1 MDNNQL
7 TYVLNIFA
15 QYRRCF
21 TLEELSH
28 FADSDSDIEMLGHA
42 FLSDSRFLQP
52 EEADSSERYF
62 ISKASLFQWFCRLS
76 IKLAQAKQA
85 RLSKHQVAILMDSLR
100 IDGRWDSPPTEA
112 IQFGSHFGFI
122 GSAWT
127 TNQYVF
133 PLAHVLSF
141 TESPSQVASIVMEN
155 FPRGEVIHLA
165 FEQLAQQLIRDG
177 FSKFSEKVRYVVQA
191 REGFLTSKRMT
202 LQQIG
207 TQLGGITRERA
218 RQLEEKFWTNLQ
230 ARPRGRSLTGLFST
244 ALVCN
249 VISNQG
255 SLVVHQSSP
264 EAFLLSFLA
273 RCTGAPQAIFPD
285 TQLVILG
292 ASQKD
297 LVSHNKAAC
306 LFQQEADIDSLYRKG
321 CITYDEFDERRG
333 NLIYENTDV
342 DSIATCLESESRLCF
357 TGNDLRILAENIA
370 QSRRERLTRKHLTK
384 GQKAYLALRAIGKP
398 AHCSEITEVYNAL
411 FPDEPSNEHN
421 LHAVLSQEGYGV
433 AWIGIRS
440 TFALEEWGYEHP
452 STTLFD
458 TAAEIVKERF
468 EETGQPVPFT
478 VVVAEMGKRRRVV
491 NPSSLVIATQCNI
504 NLQRVGKDSFVPKKP
519 TEEIQGETSAEEL
532 DRILR
537 KFEKD
542 SDKKATNQKLAPSSR
557 KESPPSRFG
566 RIILSLKQRL
576 TSLCS

>member
-1 MDNNQL
+1 MDGNQI

-15 QYRRCF
+15 QYQRCF

-28 FADSDSDIEMLGHA
+28 FADSDSDNEILRHA
-42 FLSDSRFLQP
+42 FLADSRFLQL
-52 EEADSSERYF
+52 EEADSSERHF
-62 ISKASLFQWFCRLS
+62 ISKTNLFQWFCRLS
-76 IKLAQAKQA
+76 IRLTQAKQA

-122 GSAWT
+122 GPAWT

-141 TESPSQVASIVMEN
+141 TEPSTQVASIVIEN

-177 FSKFSEKVRYVVQA
+177 FSKFSERMRYVVQA
-191 REGFLTSKRMT
+191 REGLLTSKRMT

-207 TQLGGITRERA
+207 TQLGGITRERV
-218 RQLEEKFWTNLQ
+218 RQVEEKFWTDLQ
-230 ARPRGRSLTGLFST
+230 ARPRGRSLTRLFST

-273 RCTGAPQAIFPD
+273 RCTGVPQAIFPD

-297 LVSHNKAAC
+297 VASHNKAAC
-306 LFQQEADIDSLYRKG
+306 LFQEEADIDSLYRKG

-342 DSIATCLESESRLCF
+342 DSIATRLESESRLCF

-370 QSRRERLTRKHLTK
+370 QSRRKRLTRKHLTK
-384 GQKAYLALRAIGKP
+384 GQKAYLALQAIGKP
-398 AHCSEITEVYNAL
+398 AHCSEITEVYNSL

-421 LHAVLSQEGYGV
+421 LHAVLGREQYGV
-433 AWIGIRS
+433 VWIGVHS
-440 TFALEEWGYEHP
+440 TFALKEWGYEHP
-452 STTLFD
+452 PETLFD
-458 TAAEIVKERF
+458 TVTEIVKERYKA
-468 EETGQPVPFT
+468 TAQPVPFT

-491 NPSSLVIATQCNI
+491 NPSSLTLATQCNL
-504 NLQRVGKDSFVPKKP
+504 NLQRVGKDSFVPKEP
-519 TEEIQGETSAEEL
+519 TEEIQEETSAEEL

-537 KFEKD
+537 KLEKESD
-542 SDKKATNQKLAPSSR
+542 SKATDQKLPPSSR

-566 RIILSLKQRL
+566 RIVLSLKQRL